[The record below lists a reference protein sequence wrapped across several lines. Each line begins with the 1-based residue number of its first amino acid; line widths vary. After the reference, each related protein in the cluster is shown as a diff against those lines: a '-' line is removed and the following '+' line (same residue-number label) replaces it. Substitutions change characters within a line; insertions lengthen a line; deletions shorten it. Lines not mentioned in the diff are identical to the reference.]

1 MQLYVYMCACVCT
14 YVVQVYV
21 HECAGRHVPVQVY
34 VHECAGRHVPTCC
47 ACVYMSVQADT
58 HVCARMQVY
67 MRMCVVHV
75 HVCVSVQV
83 GKHVRACM

>member
-1 MQLYVYMCACVCT
+1 VCMQLYVYMCACVCT
-14 YVVQVYV
+14 YV
-21 HECAGRHVPVQVY
+21 VQVY